1 MAVDV
6 GTKRVGL
13 AACDPSRTFVFPRG
27 AVPRDL
33 ASAAPSVAPFVASSP
48 PSDAST
54 PAYPADVR
62 AVRDLCREER
72 AALAVLGLPLN
83 VDGTEGPAAVAARA
97 YGALLAA
104 ATNLPVLFV
113 DERYTSMEADEFL
126 RAQYRNP
133 KERKARVDAAAA
145 TLILRTYLEH
155 GAHPAP

>member
-27 AVPRDL
+27 AVLR
-33 ASAAPSVAPFVASSP
+33 AAPGAAI
-48 PSDAST
+48 
-54 PAYPADVR
+54 PADVA

-83 VDGTEGPAAVAARA
+83 VDGTEGPAAAAARA
-97 YGALLAA
+97 YGALVAA

-126 RAQYRNP
+126 RAQYRDP
-133 KERKARVDAAAA
+133 KERKARVDSAAA

-155 GAHPAP
+155 GPAR